1 MMAAVS
7 PPRLPSLRAG
17 GVFAAFACLLF
28 AQVASAQE
36 SGTEKPVDK
45 TAPKAEETKPA
56 EEPPPDNSR
65 AWETAPHEH
74 RGGFAIGLSVGG
86 GLGAANGYP
95 NDAKKIGRAEY
106 YTESGLGFTSAS
118 ALWLGGA
125 LADWLTF
132 GIGGGYSMILNGETR
147 STTPLLLFHTDVY
160 PLYMLGGPLRDL
172 GAVVEVGLGFPKT
185 IDIETEETLI
195 DGTSS
200 YLMAGA
206 VWEGIQAWKFR
217 FGPMLAGHYMWSE
230 TLRRPALILGFRG
243 TLYTEP

>member
-1 MMAAVS
+1 MIV
-7 PPRLPSLRAG
+7 
-17 GVFAAFACLLF
+17 ACLLF
-28 AQVASAQE
+28 APTVSAQE
-36 SGTEKPVDK
+36 AGSAEPAETKTIENRAESKP
-45 TAPKAEETKPA
+45 AAETKPA
-56 EEPPPDNSR
+56 EKADETKPAAEPTPDNNDR

-74 RGGFAIGLSVGG
+74 RGGFAMGLSVGG
-86 GLGAANGYP
+86 GLGAANGFP
-95 NDAKKIGRAEY
+95 NDAKKIGRLEY

-118 ALWLGGA
+118 SLWLGGA

-132 GIGGGYSMILNGETR
+132 GVGGGYSMILNGETQ

-172 GAVVEVGLGFPKT
+172 GAVFEVGLGFPKT
-185 IDIETEETLI
+185 IDIETQETLI

-200 YLMAGA
+200 FLMAGA
-206 VWEGIQAWKFR
+206 VWEGIKAWKFR

-243 TLYTEP
+243 TIYTSP